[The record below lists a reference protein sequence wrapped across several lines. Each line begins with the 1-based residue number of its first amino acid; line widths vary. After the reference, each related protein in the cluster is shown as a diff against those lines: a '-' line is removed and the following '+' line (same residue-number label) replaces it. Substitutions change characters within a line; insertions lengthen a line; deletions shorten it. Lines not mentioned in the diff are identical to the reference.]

1 MFAGFGRI
9 ADGGRGM
16 MVTGRLRTVVPLVT
30 CLIWWT
36 DTLLVYGVAKRV
48 RLLVAQIAAF

>member
-36 DTLLVYGVAKRV
+36 DTLLVYGVAKRA